1 MSFFINSLEQLC
13 ISCPKTIVETGTYLG
28 DGIKDYLASNY
39 FDKIY
44 SIEISNKYYLLNK
57 NKFITN
63 SNVEVLEGDSAD
75 VITHLI
81 NNNILDD
88 KPVLFYLDAHF
99 SGADTGGM
107 NICNGCP
114 VLKELEAISKRNVK
128 GDVIF
133 IDDMRLMGEAMISGC
148 EGCKKYP
155 LTFFDFRHA
164 TLDNMLASL
173 NRKISLK
180 YMCPNIDR
188 LLLVLD

>member
-1 MSFFINSLEQLC
+1 MSFFINSLEELY

-28 DGIKDYLASNY
+28 DGIKDYLATNY

-57 NKFITN
+57 KQFISN

-75 VITHLI
+75 VITNLI
-81 NNNILDD
+81 NNKILDQT
-88 KPVLFYLDAHF
+88 PIIFYLDAHF

-128 GDVIF
+128 GDIIF
-133 IDDMRLMGEAMISGC
+133 IDDMRLMGKASFSGTK
-148 EGCKKYP
+148 GCSKYP
-155 LTFFDFRHA
+155 ITFFDFSHA
-164 TLDNMLASL
+164 TIDNMMNSL
-173 NRKISLK
+173 NRKISMQ
-180 YMCPNIDR
+180 YMVPNSDR
-188 LLLVLD
+188 LLLVLN